1 MLNFPEE
8 LKELFKKDNTSAETR
23 KSLRLIFFDDK
34 SDSLYPAENLYP
46 EESLF
51 PAEHGVPWLVIEND
65 RIESESL
72 GITETLSSS
81 HDIEFG
87 SCEVSKLEI
96 TVFDVVENLTGKEFM
111 LVLKIGD
118 YELEMGYYTVES
130 YVRQSNRRKR
140 KITAYDRMRKFNT
153 DVSTWYNDLTF
164 PMTLKTFRNSLCEYI
179 GVTQSSARLI
189 LDDME
194 ISKTVEPSKLSGLDV
209 MKAICQINGCFGHFD
224 KTGSFKYIQL
234 QQTGLYPSEELFPE
248 KSLYPSE
255 FGSDGMDVE
264 VISKYSQP
272 MTYEDY
278 LVNGISGLQIRQQ
291 EGDVGASV
299 GDGDNAYIIEGNF
312 LVYGKDA
319 NTLLNIAQ
327 SILPQISG
335 RSYRP
340 ASLKTNFLPWV
351 EIGDALRVITRNDI
365 VETFCM
371 KREVKGIQAMSDTF
385 TSTGSETREES
396 FGIESQI
403 IQLEGKTAVI
413 IKSVDEV
420 SATVTDLKNYTEAQF
435 KITADSITAEVT
447 RAKGAE
453 GELSSKIT
461 QTATEI
467 RSEVTD
473 KTNGLQSQIT
483 QTATEIRSEVTDKT
497 NGLQSQ
503 ITQQAGQIALKVN
516 QGDVTNQLN
525 SELKITGNSIA
536 LTTGH
541 FTIDSTNM
549 KLDASGNATFSGTV
563 SGASISGSYVSG
575 GSISGSKIT
584 GVSINIDDFFVCD
597 SQEVQIGG
605 FETSYAYGRDIFQSQ
620 DGQCG
625 ISASAS
631 KAGKLWIWAGYN
643 SASDY
648 DFMVNNAGSV
658 YCRNGV
664 HADDFYPTSYQ
675 HSVVYW
681 IDWLYDAVQSLS

>member
-1 MLNFPEE
+1 MINFPEE

-34 SDSLYPAENLYP
+34 SESLYPAENLYP

-51 PAEHGVPWLVIEND
+51 PAEHGVPWLAIEND

-72 GITETLSSS
+72 SITETLSSS
-81 HDIEFG
+81 DDIEFG
-87 SCEVSKLEI
+87 SCEASKLEI

-179 GVTQSSARLI
+179 GVTQSSASLI

-248 KSLYPSE
+248 ESLYPSE

-327 SILPQISG
+327 SIFPHIYG
-335 RSYRP
+335 RTYRP

-483 QTATEIRSEVTDKT
+483 Q
-497 NGLQSQ
+497 
-503 ITQQAGQIALKVN
+503 QAGQIALKVS
-516 QGDVTNQLN
+516 QGDVTKQLN

-541 FTIDSTNM
+541 FTIDSKNM
-549 KLDASGNATFSGTV
+549 KLDNSGNATFSGTV
-563 SGASISGSYVSG
+563 SGAAISGGTISGSR
-575 GSISGSKIT
+575 IT

>member
-1 MLNFPEE
+1 
-8 LKELFKKDNTSAETR
+8 
-23 KSLRLIFFDDK
+23 
-34 SDSLYPAENLYP
+34 
-46 EESLF
+46 
-51 PAEHGVPWLVIEND
+51 
-65 RIESESL
+65 
-72 GITETLSSS
+72 
-81 HDIEFG
+81 
-87 SCEVSKLEI
+87 
-96 TVFDVVENLTGKEFM
+96 
-111 LVLKIGD
+111 
-118 YELEMGYYTVES
+118 
-130 YVRQSNRRKR
+130 
-140 KITAYDRMRKFNT
+140 
-153 DVSTWYNDLTF
+153 
-164 PMTLKTFRNSLCEYI
+164 
-179 GVTQSSARLI
+179 
-189 LDDME
+189 
-194 ISKTVEPSKLSGLDV
+194 
-209 MKAICQINGCFGHFD
+209 
-224 KTGSFKYIQL
+224 
-234 QQTGLYPSEELFPE
+234 
-248 KSLYPSE
+248 
-255 FGSDGMDVE
+255 MDVE

-327 SILPQISG
+327 SILPNISG
-335 RSYRP
+335 RTYRP

-351 EIGDALRVITRNDI
+351 EIGDALRVITRDDI

-371 KREVKGIQAMSDTF
+371 KREIKGIQAMSDTF

-403 IQLEGKTAVI
+403 VQLEGKTAVI

-467 RSEVTD
+467 RSEVSD
-473 KTNGLQSQIT
+473 
-483 QTATEIRSEVTDKT
+483 TA

-503 ITQQAGQIALKVN
+503 ITQQAGQIALKVS

-541 FTIDSTNM
+541 FTIDSKNM

-563 SGASISGSYVSG
+563 SGAAISGGTISGSS
-575 GSISGSKIT
+575 IT

-664 HADDFYPTSYQ
+664 HADDFYPTSYKN
-675 HSVVYW
+675 SVVYW
-681 IDWLYDAVQSLS
+681 IDWLYDAVQSRS

>member
-1 MLNFPEE
+1 MINFPEE

-34 SDSLYPAENLYP
+34 SESLYPAENLYP

-51 PAEHGVPWLVIEND
+51 PAEHGVPWLAIEND

-72 GITETLSSS
+72 SITETLSSS
-81 HDIEFG
+81 DDIEFG
-87 SCEVSKLEI
+87 SCEASKLEI

-179 GVTQSSARLI
+179 GVTQSSASLI

-248 KSLYPSE
+248 ESLYPSE

-327 SILPQISG
+327 SIFPHIYG
-335 RSYRP
+335 RTYRP

-420 SATVTDLKNYTEAQF
+420 SATVTDLKNYTKAQF

-467 RSEVTD
+467 RSEVT
-473 KTNGLQSQIT
+473 N
-483 QTATEIRSEVTDKT
+483 KT

-503 ITQQAGQIALKVN
+503 ITQQAGQIALKVS
-516 QGDVTNQLN
+516 QGDVTKQLN

-536 LTTGH
+536 LATGN
-541 FTIDSTNM
+541 FTIDSKNM
-549 KLDASGNATFSGTV
+549 KLDDSGNATFSGTV
-563 SGASISGSYVSG
+563 SGAAISGGTISGSR
-575 GSISGSKIT
+575 IT

>member
-51 PAEHGVPWLVIEND
+51 PAEHGVPWLAIEND

-72 GITETLSSS
+72 SITETLSSS
-81 HDIEFG
+81 DDIEFG
-87 SCEVSKLEI
+87 SCEASKLEI

-179 GVTQSSARLI
+179 GVTQSSASLI

-248 KSLYPSE
+248 ESLYPSE

-327 SILPQISG
+327 SIFPHIYG
-335 RSYRP
+335 RTYRP

-461 QTATEI
+461 Q
-467 RSEVTD
+467 
-473 KTNGLQSQIT
+473 
-483 QTATEIRSEVTDKT
+483 
-497 NGLQSQ
+497 
-503 ITQQAGQIALKVN
+503 QAGQIALKVS
-516 QGDVTNQLN
+516 QGDVTKQLN

-541 FTIDSTNM
+541 FTIDSKNM
-549 KLDASGNATFSGTV
+549 KLDNSGNATFSGTV
-563 SGASISGSYVSG
+563 SGAAISGGTISGSR
-575 GSISGSKIT
+575 IT

-675 HSVVYW
+675 NSVVYW

>member
-51 PAEHGVPWLVIEND
+51 PAEHGVPWIAIEND

-72 GITETLSSS
+72 NITETLSSS
-81 HDIEFG
+81 DDIEFG
-87 SCEVSKLEI
+87 SCEASKLEI

-111 LVLKIGD
+111 LVLKIGE

-179 GVTQSSARLI
+179 GVTQSSASLI

-194 ISKTVEPSKLSGLDV
+194 ISKTVDPSKLSGLDV

-234 QQTGLYPSEELFPE
+234 QQTGLYPSEELFPAE
-248 KSLYPSE
+248 SLYPSE

-319 NTLLNIAQ
+319 NTLLSIAQ

-335 RSYRP
+335 RAYRP

-396 FGIESQI
+396 FGIENQI

-435 KITADSITAEVT
+435 KITAESITAEVT

-483 QTATEIRSEVTDKT
+483 Q
-497 NGLQSQ
+497 
-503 ITQQAGQIALKVN
+503 QAGQIALKVS

-541 FTIDSTNM
+541 FTIDSKNM

-563 SGASISGSYVSG
+563 SGAAISGGTISGSS
-575 GSISGSKIT
+575 IT

-675 HSVVYW
+675 KSVVYW

>member
-51 PAEHGVPWLVIEND
+51 PAEHGVPWIAIEND

-72 GITETLSSS
+72 NITETLSSS
-81 HDIEFG
+81 DDIEFG
-87 SCEVSKLEI
+87 SCEASKLEI

-111 LVLKIGD
+111 LVLKIGE

-179 GVTQSSARLI
+179 GVTQSSASLI

-234 QQTGLYPSEELFPE
+234 QQTGLYPSEELFPAE
-248 KSLYPSE
+248 SLYPSE

-264 VISKYSQP
+264 TISKYSQP

-299 GDGDNAYIIEGNF
+299 GNGDNAYIIEGNF

-327 SILPQISG
+327 SILPHISG
-335 RSYRP
+335 RTYRP
-340 ASLKTNFLPWV
+340 ASLKTNFLPWIEV
-351 EIGDALRVITRNDI
+351 GDALRVITRDDI

-371 KREVKGIQAMSDTF
+371 KRETKGIQAMSDTF

-461 QTATEI
+461 Q
-467 RSEVTD
+467 
-473 KTNGLQSQIT
+473 
-483 QTATEIRSEVTDKT
+483 
-497 NGLQSQ
+497 
-503 ITQQAGQIALKVN
+503 QAGQIALKVS

-541 FTIDSTNM
+541 FTIDSKNM
-549 KLDASGNATFSGTV
+549 KLDSSGNATFSGTV
-563 SGASISGSYVSG
+563 SGAAISGGTISGSR
-575 GSISGSKIT
+575 IT

-675 HSVVYW
+675 NSVVYW

>member
-248 KSLYPSE
+248 ESLYPSE

-327 SILPQISG
+327 SILPYISG

-483 QTATEIRSEVTDKT
+483 QTATEIRSEITDKT

-675 HSVVYW
+675 KSVVYW

>member
-51 PAEHGVPWLVIEND
+51 PAEHGVPWLAIEND

-72 GITETLSSS
+72 SITETLSSS
-81 HDIEFG
+81 DDIEFG
-87 SCEVSKLEI
+87 SCEASKLEI

-179 GVTQSSARLI
+179 GVTQSSASLI

-248 KSLYPSE
+248 ESLYPSE

-327 SILPQISG
+327 SIFPHIYG
-335 RSYRP
+335 RTYRP

-483 QTATEIRSEVTDKT
+483 Q
-497 NGLQSQ
+497 
-503 ITQQAGQIALKVN
+503 QAGQIALKVS
-516 QGDVTNQLN
+516 QGDVTKQLN

-541 FTIDSTNM
+541 FTIDSKNM
-549 KLDASGNATFSGTV
+549 KLDNSGNATFSGTV
-563 SGASISGSYVSG
+563 SGAAISGGTISGSR
-575 GSISGSKIT
+575 IT

-675 HSVVYW
+675 NSVVYW

>member
-51 PAEHGVPWLVIEND
+51 PAEHGVPWLAIEND

-72 GITETLSSS
+72 SITETLSSS
-81 HDIEFG
+81 DDIEFG
-87 SCEVSKLEI
+87 SCEASKLEI

-179 GVTQSSARLI
+179 GVTQSSASLI

-234 QQTGLYPSEELFPE
+234 QQTGLYPSEELFPAE
-248 KSLYPSE
+248 SLYPSE

-264 VISKYSQP
+264 TISKYSQP

-327 SILPQISG
+327 SIFPHIYG
-335 RSYRP
+335 RTYRP

-435 KITADSITAEVT
+435 KITADSIIAEVT

-483 QTATEIRSEVTDKT
+483 Q
-497 NGLQSQ
+497 
-503 ITQQAGQIALKVN
+503 QAGQIALKVS
-516 QGDVTNQLN
+516 QGDVTKQLN

-536 LTTGH
+536 LNTGH
-541 FTIDSTNM
+541 FTINSKNM
-549 KLDASGNATFSGTV
+549 KLDDSGNATFSGTV
-563 SGASISGSYVSG
+563 SGAAISGGTISGST
-575 GSISGSKIT
+575 IT

-675 HSVVYW
+675 NSVVYW

>member
-72 GITETLSSS
+72 SITETLSSS
-81 HDIEFG
+81 DDIEFG
-87 SCEVSKLEI
+87 SCEASKLEI
-96 TVFDVVENLTGKEFM
+96 TVFDVVENLSGKEFM
-111 LVLKIGD
+111 LVLKIGEH
-118 YELEMGYYTVES
+118 ELEMGYYTVES

-179 GVTQSSARLI
+179 GVVQSSASLI

-248 KSLYPSE
+248 ESLYPSE

-319 NTLLNIAQ
+319 NTLLTIAQ

-335 RSYRP
+335 RAYRP

-351 EIGDALRVITRNDI
+351 EIGDALRVIARNDI

-483 QTATEIRSEVTDKT
+483 Q
-497 NGLQSQ
+497 
-503 ITQQAGQIALKVN
+503 QAGQIALKVS

-541 FTIDSTNM
+541 FTIDSKNM

-563 SGASISGSYVSG
+563 SGAAISGGTISGSS
-575 GSISGSKIT
+575 IT

-675 HSVVYW
+675 KSVVYW

>member
-51 PAEHGVPWLVIEND
+51 PAEHGVPWLAIEND

-72 GITETLSSS
+72 SITETLSSS
-81 HDIEFG
+81 DDIEFG
-87 SCEVSKLEI
+87 SCEASKLEI

-111 LVLKIGD
+111 LVLKIVD
-118 YELEMGYYTVES
+118 YELKMGYYTVES

-179 GVTQSSARLI
+179 GVTQSSASLI

-248 KSLYPSE
+248 ESLYPSE

-327 SILPQISG
+327 SIFPHIYG
-335 RSYRP
+335 RTYRP

-483 QTATEIRSEVTDKT
+483 Q
-497 NGLQSQ
+497 
-503 ITQQAGQIALKVN
+503 QAGQIALKVS
-516 QGDVTNQLN
+516 QGDVTKQLN

-541 FTIDSTNM
+541 FTIDSKNM
-549 KLDASGNATFSGTV
+549 KLDNSGNATFSGTV
-563 SGASISGSYVSG
+563 SGAAISGGTISGSR
-575 GSISGSKIT
+575 IT

-675 HSVVYW
+675 NSVVYW

>member
-34 SDSLYPAENLYP
+34 SESLYPAENLYP

-51 PAEHGVPWLVIEND
+51 PAEHGVPWLAIEND

-72 GITETLSSS
+72 SITETLSSS
-81 HDIEFG
+81 DDIEFG
-87 SCEVSKLEI
+87 SCEASKLEI
-96 TVFDVVENLTGKEFM
+96 TVFDVVENITGKEFM

-179 GVTQSSARLI
+179 GVTQSSASLI

-248 KSLYPSE
+248 ESLYPSE

-327 SILPQISG
+327 SIFPHIYG
-335 RSYRP
+335 RTYRP

-483 QTATEIRSEVTDKT
+483 Q
-497 NGLQSQ
+497 
-503 ITQQAGQIALKVN
+503 QAGQIALKVS
-516 QGDVTNQLN
+516 QGDVTKQLN

-541 FTIDSTNM
+541 FTIDSKNM
-549 KLDASGNATFSGTV
+549 KLDNSGNATFSGTV
-563 SGASISGSYVSG
+563 SGAAISGGTISGSR
-575 GSISGSKIT
+575 IT

-675 HSVVYW
+675 NSVVYW

>member
-51 PAEHGVPWLVIEND
+51 PAEHGVPWLAIEND

-72 GITETLSSS
+72 SITETLSSS
-81 HDIEFG
+81 DDIEFG
-87 SCEVSKLEI
+87 SCEASKLEI

-179 GVTQSSARLI
+179 GVTQSSASLI

-248 KSLYPSE
+248 ESLYPSE

-327 SILPQISG
+327 SIFPHIYG
-335 RSYRP
+335 RTYRP

-483 QTATEIRSEVTDKT
+483 Q
-497 NGLQSQ
+497 
-503 ITQQAGQIALKVN
+503 QAGQIALKVS
-516 QGDVTNQLN
+516 QGDVTKQLN

-536 LTTGH
+536 LATGN
-541 FTIDSTNM
+541 FTIDSKNM
-549 KLDASGNATFSGTV
+549 KLDDSGNATFSGTV
-563 SGASISGSYVSG
+563 SGAAISGGTISGSR
-575 GSISGSKIT
+575 IT

-631 KAGKLWIWAGYN
+631 KEGKLWIWAGYN

>member
-1 MLNFPEE
+1 
-8 LKELFKKDNTSAETR
+8 
-23 KSLRLIFFDDK
+23 
-34 SDSLYPAENLYP
+34 
-46 EESLF
+46 
-51 PAEHGVPWLVIEND
+51 
-65 RIESESL
+65 
-72 GITETLSSS
+72 
-81 HDIEFG
+81 
-87 SCEVSKLEI
+87 
-96 TVFDVVENLTGKEFM
+96 
-111 LVLKIGD
+111 
-118 YELEMGYYTVES
+118 MG
-130 YVRQSNRRKR
+130 
-140 KITAYDRMRKFNT
+140 
-153 DVSTWYNDLTF
+153 
-164 PMTLKTFRNSLCEYI
+164 
-179 GVTQSSARLI
+179 
-189 LDDME
+189 
-194 ISKTVEPSKLSGLDV
+194 
-209 MKAICQINGCFGHFD
+209 
-224 KTGSFKYIQL
+224 
-234 QQTGLYPSEELFPE
+234 
-248 KSLYPSE
+248 
-255 FGSDGMDVE
+255 
-264 VISKYSQP
+264 
-272 MTYEDY
+272 
-278 LVNGISGLQIRQQ
+278 
-291 EGDVGASV
+291 
-299 GDGDNAYIIEGNF
+299 
-312 LVYGKDA
+312 
-319 NTLLNIAQ
+319 
-327 SILPQISG
+327 
-335 RSYRP
+335 
-340 ASLKTNFLPWV
+340 
-351 EIGDALRVITRNDI
+351 
-365 VETFCM
+365 
-371 KREVKGIQAMSDTF
+371 
-385 TSTGSETREES
+385 
-396 FGIESQI
+396 
-403 IQLEGKTAVI
+403 
-413 IKSVDEV
+413 DEV

-483 QTATEIRSEVTDKT
+483 Q
-497 NGLQSQ
+497 
-503 ITQQAGQIALKVN
+503 QAGQIALKVS

-563 SGASISGSYVSG
+563 SGAAISGGTISGSR
-575 GSISGSKIT
+575 IT

-648 DFMVNNAGSV
+648 DFMVNNGGSV

-675 HSVVYW
+675 KSVVYW

>member
-248 KSLYPSE
+248 ESLYPSE

-327 SILPQISG
+327 SILPYISG

-467 RSEVTD
+467 T
-473 KTNGLQSQIT
+473 
-483 QTATEIRSEVTDKT
+483 SEVTDKT

-516 QGDVTNQLN
+516 QGDVTNHLN

-675 HSVVYW
+675 KSVVYW

>member
-51 PAEHGVPWLVIEND
+51 PAEHGVPWLAIEND

-72 GITETLSSS
+72 SITETLSSS
-81 HDIEFG
+81 DDIEFG
-87 SCEVSKLEI
+87 SCEASKLEI

-179 GVTQSSARLI
+179 GVTQSSASLI

-248 KSLYPSE
+248 ESLYPSE

-327 SILPQISG
+327 SIFPHIYG
-335 RSYRP
+335 RTYRP

-483 QTATEIRSEVTDKT
+483 Q
-497 NGLQSQ
+497 
-503 ITQQAGQIALKVN
+503 QAGQIALKVS
-516 QGDVTNQLN
+516 QGDVTKQLN

-541 FTIDSTNM
+541 FTIDSKNM
-549 KLDASGNATFSGTV
+549 KLDNSGNATFSGTV
-563 SGASISGSYVSG
+563 SGAAISGGTISGSR
-575 GSISGSKIT
+575 IT

-631 KAGKLWIWAGYN
+631 KEGKLWIWAGYN

>member
-8 LKELFKKDNTSAETR
+8 LKELFKKDNISAETR

-51 PAEHGVPWLVIEND
+51 PAEHGVPWIAIEND

-72 GITETLSSS
+72 NITETLSSS
-81 HDIEFG
+81 DDIEFG
-87 SCEVSKLEI
+87 SCEASKLEI

-111 LVLKIGD
+111 LVLKIGE

-179 GVTQSSARLI
+179 GVVQSSASLI

-248 KSLYPSE
+248 ESLYPSE

-319 NTLLNIAQ
+319 NTLLSIAQ
-327 SILPQISG
+327 SIFPQISG
-335 RSYRP
+335 RAYRP

-396 FGIESQI
+396 FGIENQI

-447 RAKGAE
+447 RARGAE

-483 QTATEIRSEVTDKT
+483 Q
-497 NGLQSQ
+497 
-503 ITQQAGQIALKVN
+503 QAGQIALKVS

-541 FTIDSTNM
+541 FTIDSKNM

-563 SGASISGSYVSG
+563 SGAAISGGTISGSS
-575 GSISGSKIT
+575 IT

-675 HSVVYW
+675 KSVVYW

>member
-72 GITETLSSS
+72 SITETLSSS
-81 HDIEFG
+81 DDIEFG
-87 SCEVSKLEI
+87 SCEASKLEI
-96 TVFDVVENLTGKEFM
+96 TVFDVVENLSGKEFM
-111 LVLKIGD
+111 LVLKIGEH
-118 YELEMGYYTVES
+118 ELEMGYYTVES

-179 GVTQSSARLI
+179 GVVQSSASLI

-248 KSLYPSE
+248 ESLYPSE

-319 NTLLNIAQ
+319 NTLLSIAQ
-327 SILPQISG
+327 SIFPQISG
-335 RSYRP
+335 RAYRP

-396 FGIESQI
+396 FGIENQI

-420 SATVTDLKNYTEAQF
+420 SATVTDLRNYTEAQF

-453 GELSSKIT
+453 GKLSSKIT

-467 RSEVTD
+467 RSEVT
-473 KTNGLQSQIT
+473 N
-483 QTATEIRSEVTDKT
+483 KT

-503 ITQQAGQIALKVN
+503 ITQQAGQIALKVS
-516 QGDVTNQLN
+516 QGDVTKQLN

-536 LTTGH
+536 LATGN
-541 FTIDSTNM
+541 FTIDSKNM
-549 KLDASGNATFSGTV
+549 KLDDSGNATFSGTV
-563 SGASISGSYVSG
+563 SGAAISGGTISGSR
-575 GSISGSKIT
+575 IT

-631 KAGKLWIWAGYN
+631 KEGKLWIWAGYN

>member
-1 MLNFPEE
+1 MINFPEE

-34 SDSLYPAENLYP
+34 SESLYPAENLYP

-51 PAEHGVPWLVIEND
+51 PAEHGVPWLAIEND

-72 GITETLSSS
+72 SITETLSSS
-81 HDIEFG
+81 DDIEFG
-87 SCEVSKLEI
+87 SCEASKLEI

-179 GVTQSSARLI
+179 GVTQSSASLI

-248 KSLYPSE
+248 ESLYPSE

-327 SILPQISG
+327 SIFPHIYG
-335 RSYRP
+335 RTYRP

-420 SATVTDLKNYTEAQF
+420 SATVTDLKNYTKAQF

-467 RSEVTD
+467 RSEVT
-473 KTNGLQSQIT
+473 N
-483 QTATEIRSEVTDKT
+483 KT

-503 ITQQAGQIALKVN
+503 ITQQAGQIALKVS
-516 QGDVTNQLN
+516 QGDVTKQLN

-536 LTTGH
+536 LATGN
-541 FTIDSTNM
+541 FTIDSKNM
-549 KLDASGNATFSGTV
+549 KLDDSGNATFSGTV
-563 SGASISGSYVSG
+563 SGAAISGGTISGSR
-575 GSISGSKIT
+575 IT

-631 KAGKLWIWAGYN
+631 KEGKLWIWAGYN

>member
-51 PAEHGVPWLVIEND
+51 PAEHGVPWLAIEND

-72 GITETLSSS
+72 SITETLSSS
-81 HDIEFG
+81 DDIEFG
-87 SCEVSKLEI
+87 SCEASKLEI
-96 TVFDVVENLTGKEFM
+96 TVFDVVENLSGKEFM
-111 LVLKIGD
+111 LVLKIGE

-179 GVTQSSARLI
+179 GVSQSSASLI

-194 ISKTVEPSKLSGLDV
+194 ISKTVESSKLSGLDV

-234 QQTGLYPSEELFPE
+234 QQTGLYPSEELFPAE
-248 KSLYPSE
+248 SLYPSE

-327 SILPQISG
+327 SIFPQISG
-335 RSYRP
+335 RTYRP

-351 EIGDALRVITRNDI
+351 EVGDALRVITRDDI

-371 KREVKGIQAMSDTF
+371 KREIKGIQAMSDTF

-403 IQLEGKTAVI
+403 VQLEGKTAVI

-483 QTATEIRSEVTDKT
+483 Q
-497 NGLQSQ
+497 
-503 ITQQAGQIALKVN
+503 QAGQIALKVS
-516 QGDVTNQLN
+516 QGDVTKQLN

-541 FTIDSTNM
+541 FTIDSKNM

-563 SGASISGSYVSG
+563 SGAAISGGTISGSS
-575 GSISGSKIT
+575 IT

-625 ISASAS
+625 ISANAS

-664 HADDFYPTSYQ
+664 HADDFYPTSYKN
-675 HSVVYW
+675 SVVYW

>member
-51 PAEHGVPWLVIEND
+51 PAEHGVPWLAIEND

-72 GITETLSSS
+72 SITETLSSS
-81 HDIEFG
+81 DDIEFG
-87 SCEVSKLEI
+87 SCEASKLEI

-179 GVTQSSARLI
+179 GVTQSSASLI

-234 QQTGLYPSEELFPE
+234 QQTGLYPSEELFPAE
-248 KSLYPSE
+248 SLYPSE

-264 VISKYSQP
+264 TISKYSQP

-327 SILPQISG
+327 SIFPHIYG
-335 RSYRP
+335 RTYRP

-483 QTATEIRSEVTDKT
+483 Q
-497 NGLQSQ
+497 
-503 ITQQAGQIALKVN
+503 QAGQIALKVS
-516 QGDVTNQLN
+516 QGDVTKQLN

-541 FTIDSTNM
+541 FTIDSKNM
-549 KLDASGNATFSGTV
+549 KLDNSGNATFSGTV
-563 SGASISGSYVSG
+563 SGAAISGGTISGSR
-575 GSISGSKIT
+575 IT

-675 HSVVYW
+675 NSVVYW